1 MLRNLATGLYL
12 GVEGVAENG
21 TPVIAVAKR
30 FRWDIRP
37 DEQDSST
44 FRCVVT
50 TPKAWGSAID
60 CGALTA
66 WTGYSS
72 RTRTSTWI

>member
-30 FRWDIRP
+30 FSWDIRP

-44 FRCVVT
+44 FRCVVAT
-50 TPKAWGSAID
+50 LEA
-60 CGALTA
+60 
-66 WTGYSS
+66 
-72 RTRTSTWI
+72 

>member
-1 MLRNLATGLYL
+1 MQWHVNQEDGNWMLRNLATGLYL

-21 TPVIAVAKR
+21 TPVMAVAKR

-44 FRCVVT
+44 FRCVVAT
-50 TPKAWGSAID
+50 LEA
-60 CGALTA
+60 
-66 WTGYSS
+66 
-72 RTRTSTWI
+72 